1 MPENKNLLIIFTRNP
16 ELGKVKK
23 RLAAKTGEKAALDIY
38 KFLLKHTAEVT
49 RELSTDKEVYYSERI
64 PTEDLWDQTY
74 SKKVQKGEDL
84 GERMKNA
91 FQQGFEAGYSNIIII
106 GSDLYD
112 LNHSD
117 LIRAFQAL
125 EKSSYVIGPATDGG
139 YYLLGMKSFNP
150 DLFKNKSWSTA
161 SVFED
166 TVKDMD
172 ANNLTV
178 LEKRNDIDHFEDLE
192 NNPIFQQ
199 FLKKDDKRIT

>member
-23 RLAAKTGEKAALDIY
+23 RLAAKTGKKAALDIY
-38 KFLLKHTAEVT
+38 RFLLKHTAEIT
-49 RELSTDKEVYYSERI
+49 RELSADKEVHYSERI
-64 PTEDLWDQTY
+64 PTEDLWDETY

-91 FQQGFEAGYSNIIII
+91 FQQGFEAGYRNIIII

-125 EKSSYVIGPATDGG
+125 EDSSYVIGPATDGG
-139 YYLLGMKSFNP
+139 YYLLGMKSLNS

-172 ANNLTV
+172 ANNITV
-178 LEKRNDIDHFEDLE
+178 LEKRNDIDHFEDLQ

-199 FLKKDDKRIT
+199 FLKKR